1 VFLNTIGDWI
11 SAVFW
16 LDDELSNSNCVLQV
30 IVAEKPLIC
39 MPAENTIV
47 LVYINTMSVKIITL
61 CELEEKFFKTRSA

>member
-39 MPAENTIV
+39 MPAENAIV